1 MKRITSFSD
10 IPELDG
16 YARIVQSGE
25 VATCAEQHDLM
36 RYLVGAFAVEELYAD
51 PEQIQKYMSYQR
63 YFPFDLFP
71 WERFVFVLH
80 NCVFRADG
88 SPRWQDLFLYMGRG
102 AGKNGYISFEDF
114 CLTTPTNGI
123 KNYHIDIC
131 ANSEE
136 QARTSFDE
144 IHDILDNPPDAR
156 TAKALAHN
164 FYWNK
169 TVIRNRITGSEI
181 KYRTNNAKSKDGL
194 RSGKVDFDE
203 IHAYENW
210 DNLNVFTTGLGK
222 KPAPRITYATTDG
235 DFRDG
240 PLDQLK
246 DRALKILAGE
256 LDDNGLLPFICRLDD
271 DEEVHD
277 EAMWPKANPSLPY
290 KPELVQRIRTEYQ
303 NFLLDPVKNSAFMTK
318 RMNRPQGNA
327 DVQVTSWENVLKTN
341 RPLPNLAGWPCV
353 CGIDFSKTTDFVSAV
368 LLFRDNAEKP
378 TYYAI
383 HHSWFCTRSKDRG
396 RIKIPL
402 DEMERRGLLTMVD
415 DVEIDPSLVAE
426 WIRDMRRTYDVRKV
440 AADSYRY
447 AILRRALAQI
457 GYDAGDKSVKMVRPS
472 DVMYAQGKIDSA
484 FAHGGIVWG
493 DDPLMRWY
501 VNNTKLVRAPNNNFK
516 YEKIEPSSRKTDG
529 FMAFV
534 HAFTLEEEIPEHAT
548 LKTLPTLVFA

>member
-1 MKRITSFSD
+1 MRITSFSD
-10 IPELDG
+10 IPEIDEYATLVTRG
-16 YARIVQSGE
+16 EIEACEEQHQLMVYLARI
-25 VATCAEQHDLM
+25 
-36 RYLVGAFAVEELYAD
+36 FASEELHAD
-51 PEQIQKYMSYQR
+51 PDQIAKYMSYQR
-63 YFPFDLFP
+63 YFPFDLYP
-71 WERFVFVLH
+71 WERFVFALH

-88 SPRWQDLFLYMGRG
+88 SPRWQDLLLYMGRG
-102 AGKNGYISFEDF
+102 GGKNGYISFEDF

-123 KNYHIDIC
+123 RNYHIDIC

-144 IHDILDNPPDAR
+144 IYDILESPTDPRD
-156 TAKALAHN
+156 AKALRHN

-169 TVIRNRITGSEI
+169 TVIRNRLTGSEI

-222 KPAPRITYATTDG
+222 KPCPRITYATTDG

-246 DRALKILAGE
+246 DRALKILSGE
-256 LDDNGLLPFICRLDD
+256 LDDNGLLPFVCRLDD

-277 EAMWPKANPSLPY
+277 ESKWEKANPSLRY

-303 NFLLDPVKNSAFMTK
+303 NYLLDPVKNAAFMTK

-341 RPLPNLAGWPCV
+341 RPLPDLTGWPCV
-353 CGIDFSKTTDFVSAV
+353 VGIDFSKTTDFMSAV
-368 LLFRDNAEKP
+368 LLFRDSEERP

-415 DVEIDPSLVAE
+415 DVEIDPSLVCE
-426 WIRDMRRTYDVRKV
+426 WIGDMRQTYDVRKV

-447 AILRRALAQI
+447 ALLKRELAKI
-457 GYDAGDKSVKMVRPS
+457 GFDANDKTVKMVRPS

-534 HAFTLEEEIPEHAT
+534 HAFTLEEEIPEHVT
-548 LKTLPTLVFA
+548 PRILPTLVFA

>member
-1 MKRITSFSD
+1 MRITSFSD
-10 IPELDG
+10 IPEIDE
-16 YARIVQSGE
+16 YATLVTKGE
-25 VATCAEQHDLM
+25 IEACEEQHQM
-36 RYLVGAFAVEELYAD
+36 MVYLARVFASEELHCD
-51 PEQIQKYMSYQR
+51 PAQVEKYMSYQR
-63 YFPFDLFP
+63 YFPFDLYP
-71 WERFVFVLH
+71 WEKFAFTLH

-88 SPRWQDLFLYMGRG
+88 SPRWQDLLLYMGRG
-102 AGKNGYISFEDF
+102 GGKNGYISFEDF
-114 CLTTPTNGI
+114 CLTTPTNGVR
-123 KNYHIDIC
+123 NYHIDIC

-144 IHDILDNPPDAR
+144 IYDILETPTDPKA
-156 TAKALAHN
+156 AKALRHN

-169 TVIRNRITGSEI
+169 TVIRNRLTGSEI

-222 KPAPRITYATTDG
+222 KPHPRITYATTDG

-246 DRALKILAGE
+246 DRALRILAGE
-256 LDDNGLLPFICRLDD
+256 LDDNGLLPFVCRLDD

-277 EAMWPKANPSLPY
+277 ETKWEKANPSLRY

-303 NFLLDPVKNSAFMTK
+303 NYLLDPVKNSAFMTK

-341 RPLPNLAGWPCV
+341 RPLPDLSGWPCV
-353 CGIDFSKTTDFVSAV
+353 VGIDFSKTTDFMSAV
-368 LLFRDNAEKP
+368 LLFRDTGERP

-402 DEMERRGLLTMVD
+402 DEMGRRGLLTMVD
-415 DVEIDPSLVAE
+415 DVEIDPALVCE
-426 WIRDMRRTYDVRKV
+426 WIRDMRQTYDVRKV

-447 AILRRALAQI
+447 ALLRRELSKI
-457 GYDAGDKSVKMVRPS
+457 GFDANDRTVKMVRPS

-534 HAFTLEEEIPEHAT
+534 HAFTLEEEIPEHT
-548 LKTLPTLVFA
+548 ELRVLPTLVFA